1 MTQQSNV
8 QNVENVQ
15 NIIDLLK
22 CMYEDNIQHIER
34 MSLSI
39 DNIRN
44 NNTQIINTLV
54 RLIDNQGQ
62 VQGTNTNTNTNTRT
76 NTMNTRSNTNTR
88 TARNYRHRHRD
99 IDRSANNETYTFE
112 VRDYYPFTSFTG
124 RDISSILNTFLG
136 PVEVYPT
143 PAQILRATRR
153 VLFTDLSHNVNRSC
167 PISLE
172 PFNDTDQVTLIRH
185 CGHVFNSDQ
194 LSAWFRSSCR
204 CPVCR
209 YDIRNYS
216 QEPNTTTSET
226 NTDERQAPVSA
237 SVDASNNS
245 FDQNQEETLQ
255 NNLANTFTRYFDI
268 ILDSANTNTNTQF
281 YDYPTDT
288 VSLNTILNAL
298 QRRQN

>member
-22 CMYEDNIQHIER
+22 CMYEDNIQQIDR
-34 MSLSI
+34 MSVSI

-44 NNTQIINTLV
+44 NNTQIRNTLV

-62 VQGTNTNTNTNTRT
+62 VQGTTTNTNTNSRT
-76 NTMNTRSNTNTR
+76 NAINTRSNTNTR
-88 TARNYRHRHRD
+88 TARNHRH

-124 RDISSILNTFLG
+124 RDISSILNTFLR

-143 PAQILRATRR
+143 PAQIVRATRR
-153 VLFTDLSHNVNRSC
+153 VLFSDLSHNVNRSC

-185 CGHVFNSDQ
+185 CGHAFNSEQ
-194 LSAWFRSSCR
+194 LSAWFRSSCM

-216 QEPNTTTSET
+216 QEPTTTTSET
-226 NTDERQAPVSA
+226 NT
-237 SVDASNNS
+237 DASNNS

-255 NNLANTFTRYFDI
+255 NNIANTFTRYFDI
-268 ILDSANTNTNTQF
+268 ILDSTNINSNTNTNTNTNINSQF

-288 VSLNTILNAL
+288 DTLNTILNAL